1 MAFVVNSEGVVEQR
15 VLTASRAI
23 GNDWLVTAGLSPGD
37 RVVIEGLQRIRVGAR
52 VKANERPAAPA
63 GT

>member
-1 MAFVVNSEGVVEQR
+1 MEQR
-15 VLTASRAI
+15 VLTANRAI

-52 VKANERPAAPA
+52 VKANERSSAPA